1 MFIEETLLWSPMI
14 NGHAERLDIS
24 AAVRILFLSLGGS
37 YIFAF
42 AFALGELQKKTVKT
56 VKQIQRII
64 SAKEEFAILRPALF
78 GLRNFLSGGHL
89 LAQLEHNLTDELHR
103 KDMAADA
110 SFVRGTNAILARFQQ

>member
-14 NGHAERLDIS
+14 NGRAERLDIS

-37 YIFAF
+37 HIF

-110 SFVRGTNAILARFQQ
+110 SFVRGTNAILVRFQQ

>member
-1 MFIEETLLWSPMI
+1 MI

-78 GLRNFLSGGHL
+78 GF
-89 LAQLEHNLTDELHR
+89 
-103 KDMAADA
+103 
-110 SFVRGTNAILARFQQ
+110 F